1 MIRRPS
7 LQPER
12 LETDPPGF
20 DPVFTHGSQ
29 FKNGCMVCP
38 LKLGRCTHPCRAED
52 RPEGKPVH
60 YRKSNHEH

>member
-1 MIRRPS
+1 MTRRPS

-20 DPVFTHGSQ
+20 DPVFTPPGSQ
-29 FKNGCMVCP
+29 YKNGCMICP
-38 LKLGRCTHPCRAED
+38 LKTGRCTHPCRAEE

-60 YRKSNHEH
+60 YVIATP